1 MEKETMKCP
10 YCGEEILQTAKK
22 CKHCG
27 EWLNQEEATE
37 EVSYN
42 VASTNPKRSVPWW
55 TILKGVGG
63 LLLVGLLFLGK
74 NAGQIGRLVG
84 KSSFYSNRQANVKV
98 TDSDIVGKWKYEY
111 TSETDDFEEDSF
123 IKKITEQ
130 CESDDEYLTDYTE
143 VDKSTR
149 TYTIE
154 VEDGDYENEF
164 YFSVTEIYKG
174 TWELENS
181 NTLILKDEE
190 YNSDIVYKG
199 ARNENN
205 PIADVGYIQKLSQL
219 MDYFDKESKQSVL
232 KRRVQNIVKYTYN
245 EMTVK
250 EESDDNDSDDSGLTL
265 IRIK

>member
-1 MEKETMKCP
+1 MKCP
-10 YCGEEILQTAKK
+10 YCGEEILKTAKK

-42 VASTNPKRSVPWW
+42 VASSKPKRSIPWW

-63 LLLVGLLFLGK
+63 LLLVALLFLGK

-84 KSSFYSNRQANVKV
+84 KSTFYANRQANVKV

-111 TSETDDFEEDSF
+111 TIETDDFEEDSF
-123 IKKITEQ
+123 IKKLTEH
-130 CESDDEYLTDYTE
+130 CESDDEYFTDYTE
-143 VDKSTR
+143 VDKGIHTF
-149 TYTIE
+149 TFE

-164 YFSVTEIYKG
+164 YFSVTDTYKG
-174 TWELENS
+174 TWGLENS
-181 NTLILKDEE
+181 NTLVLIGED
-190 YNSDIVYKG
+190 YDSDIVYKG

-205 PIADVGYIQKLSQL
+205 PIADVEYIQKLSQL
-219 MDYFDKESKQSVL
+219 MDYVVKESKQSML
-232 KRRVQNIVKYTYN
+232 KRRAQNIVKYSYN

-250 EESDDNDSDDSGLTL
+250 EERGNDDNDSDDSELTL
-265 IRIK
+265 IRVK

>member
-1 MEKETMKCP
+1 MKCP

-74 NAGQIGRLVG
+74 NVGQIGRLVG
-84 KSSFYSNRQANVKV
+84 KSSFYANRQANVKV
-98 TDSDIVGKWKYEY
+98 TDSDIVGKWNNEF
-111 TSETDDFEEDSF
+111 TSEVDDWEDSF
-123 IKKITEQ
+123 IKKLTISN
-130 CESDDEYLTDYTE
+130 ESIDEYFADNTE
-143 VDKSTR
+143 IEKGTMTF
-149 TYTIE
+149 TYE

-164 YFSVTEIYKG
+164 YFSVTDVYKG

-181 NTLILKDEE
+181 NTLVLVGEDYDTE
-190 YNSDIVYKG
+190 IVYKG
-199 ARNENN
+199 AKNEEN
-205 PIADVGYIQKLSQL
+205 PIADVSYIQELSQMTDL
-219 MDYFDKESKQSVL
+219 TCKDAKRLLL
-232 KRRVQNIVKYTYN
+232 KRRAQNIVKYSHDEMIVKDSDGD
-245 EMTVK
+245 EMT
-250 EESDDNDSDDSGLTL
+250 LT
-265 IRIK
+265 RME